1 MSDCRLY
8 LLTPPAIPDL
18 DAFAA
23 RLEEALDA
31 GDVACLQIRLK
42 PADDD
47 TVRAAVRRLM
57 PLAHAHGVA
66 VIQNERP
73 ALAA

>member
-42 PADDD
+42 PAEDADIQR
-47 TVRAAVRRLM
+47 VAGRLG
-57 PLAHAHGVA
+57 PIAQGRSFECA
-66 VIQNERP
+66 RYR
-73 ALAA
+73 